1 MSHRFHAC
9 TLITQSDTVQTAG
22 EAELNRARPLC
33 SDMPSSGADAVV
45 TEEFLH
51 PLYLALVLWH
61 GFVVHA
67 VLQQM
72 FLAMMDLSAVLKLEG
87 AECFQGLEQNLHTHR
102 WEWKES
108 AINTRLCV
116 LT

>member
-1 MSHRFHAC
+1 MNQAC
-9 TLITQSDTVQTAG
+9 
-22 EAELNRARPLC
+22 PLC

-87 AECFQGLEQNLHTHR
+87 AECFQGLEQNLLDL
-102 WEWKES
+102 
-108 AINTRLCV
+108 IIPL
-116 LT
+116 